1 MLIYEGISKTGEKVR
16 GRFIGSKEELF
27 RSLQEEGI
35 LLLSIREE
43 KEVRKKKKFTSDMLF
58 NGLEQLYYLLTAG
71 LKIDVAIGLII
82 RSLSDKSSAEL
93 WEDILKKL
101 KEGKQLSVAIRE
113 IAQKKKI
120 SIPDF
125 YINILSVGEEIGDIA
140 FSLKTILTDV
150 EFKRNLRKE
159 IKNAISY
166 PVFLIIMSILTIIIV
181 ATFILPKFS
190 QVFSENEIEKLP
202 VISRVVL
209 SSGVLIRENLLTI
222 LFIFLLISFFMI
234 YVFSLKSVKGLLKT
248 MSFRIPYLGKM
259 LLKLE
264 LSNIFSSLSA
274 MLRGGVEINR
284 AIKFS
289 ISVTSH
295 PQIKNILEE
304 TAVELKKGR
313 RISETWG
320 RYSFIPPDVI
330 ALVSVGENSAN
341 LDEILARL
349 GKKYM
354 EDFKSEISRLLT
366 FLEPAII
373 VIVGLFIA
381 FIVIAILLAVL
392 SISDVF

>member
-1 MLIYEGISKTGEKVR
+1 
-16 GRFIGSKEELF
+16 
-27 RSLQEEGI
+27 
-35 LLLSIREE
+35 
-43 KEVRKKKKFTSDMLF
+43 
-58 NGLEQLYYLLTAG
+58 
-71 LKIDVAIGLII
+71 
-82 RSLSDKSSAEL
+82 
-93 WEDILKKL
+93 
-101 KEGKQLSVAIRE
+101 
-113 IAQKKKI
+113 
-120 SIPDF
+120 
-125 YINILSVGEEIGDIA
+125 
-140 FSLKTILTDV
+140 
-150 EFKRNLRKE
+150 
-159 IKNAISY
+159 
-166 PVFLIIMSILTIIIV
+166 
-181 ATFILPKFS
+181 
-190 QVFSENEIEKLP
+190 
-202 VISRVVL
+202 
-209 SSGVLIRENLLTI
+209 
-222 LFIFLLISFFMI
+222 
-234 YVFSLKSVKGLLKT
+234 
-248 MSFRIPYLGKM
+248 M